1 MKGEVQMSDT
11 IIHRLRSLPSGDRRL
26 VIILAAT
33 ALVALLIGLAGG
45 LLTALV
51 RAGFLPALPE
61 SGYRFLTVHG
71 VSAFFYWLYFAQAAL
86 LLGFAAA
93 ERGNGGDKVG
103 LARRWLSVL
112 GAIAMVL
119 GFVLGL
125 YASVMGSPPLYDG
138 NVELLADEPMTV
150 LVFSLGYAFLGLGL
164 ILVPATAIATLLS
177 SLGRGRRRSLD
188 ALGFALLAWSGFLIV
203 TGFAAIHAFL
213 PALLWALGLGDFPVG
228 QETGWH
234 ILFHNLHYL
243 PLMATVLV
251 WYILMQVLTGA
262 KSVFGARFSK
272 LVFSLYLVF
281 VPPTSLYHMFLDPG
295 LPEYVKV
302 AGSALSLFVS
312 VPTLT
317 AFLVIVASLELHA
330 RASGATGLFGW
341 LRKLPWEHPA
351 TTAAS
356 LAVVNMMFGIA
367 LAFVLIQEKMAPL
380 LSDTFFVPG
389 YFHFFTVGTVSLS
402 LLAGLTVLLPELTG
416 RELRWPGLLRSLPW
430 VASAGLLVFGS
441 AGVAAGYMGVP
452 RRVMDVTYGG
462 EAPAVW
468 STLMAL
474 VGVGGTIMALSL
486 VVYAATVLASLFG
499 RPKAA
504 DVSSFALVQWANL
517 PVGRNAAWT
526 GPLSILVIAVAMYG
540 FTVLGFEL
548 LQAVPVAAAGSMGH

>member
-1 MKGEVQMSDT
+1 MSDT
-11 IIHRLRSLPSGDRRL
+11 IVSRLRSLPRQDRRI
-26 VIILAAT
+26 VIFLAVA
-33 ALVALLIGLAGG
+33 ALVALIIGLAGG

-125 YASVMGSPPLYDG
+125 YASVIGSPPLYDG

-150 LVFSLGYAFLGLGL
+150 LVFSLGYALLGLGL

-317 AFLVIVASLELHA
+317 AFLVIVATLEVHA

-351 TTAAS
+351 TNAAS
-356 LAVVNMMFGIA
+356 MAVVNMIFGIS
-367 LAFVLIQEKMAPL
+367 LAFVLIQEKLAPL

-402 LLAGLTVLLPELTG
+402 LLAGLTALLPELTG
-416 RELRWPGLLRSLPW
+416 RPLRAPGLLRSLPW

-468 STLMAL
+468 STLMGF
-474 VGVGGTIMALSL
+474 VGLGGTVMALSL
-486 VVYAATVLASLFG
+486 LAYAAIALASVFG
-499 RPKAA
+499 RSETAEASYRAP
-504 DVSSFALVQWANL
+504 VQWEAL

-526 GPLSILVIAVAMYG
+526 GPVSILVIAVAMYG
-540 FTVLGFEL
+540 FSTLGFEL
-548 LQAVPVAAAGSMGH
+548 LQAVPLIATGEMGH

>member
-1 MKGEVQMSDT
+1 MSDT
-11 IIHRLRSLPSGDRRL
+11 IVSRLRSLPRQDRRI
-26 VIILAAT
+26 VIFLAVA
-33 ALVALLIGLAGG
+33 ALVALIIGLAGG

-51 RAGFLPALPE
+51 QAGFLPVLPE
-61 SGYRFLTVHG
+61 SGYRFLSVHG
-71 VSAFFYWLYFAQAAL
+71 LSAFFYWLYFAQAAL
-86 LLGFAAA
+86 LLGFSAA
-93 ERGNGGDKVG
+93 ERGNGGGKTG
-103 LARRWLSVL
+103 LVKHPLALS
-112 GAIAMVL
+112 GSIAMVL
-119 GFVLGL
+119 GFGLGL
-125 YASVMGSPPLYDG
+125 LASVMGSPPLYDG
-138 NVELLADEPMTV
+138 KADLLVDEPMTA
-150 LVFSLGYAFLGLGL
+150 LVFSLGYVLLGLGL
-164 ILVPATAIATLLS
+164 ILVPASAIATLLP
-177 SLGRGRRRSLD
+177 SLGRSRRRSLD
-188 ALGFALLAWSGFLIV
+188 ALGFALLAWAGFLIV

-213 PALLWALGLGDFPVG
+213 PALLWAAGLGAFPAS

-243 PLMATVLV
+243 PLMATVVV

-317 AFLVIVASLELHA
+317 AFLVIVATLEVHA

-351 TTAAS
+351 TNAAS
-356 LAVVNMMFGIA
+356 MAVVNMIFGIS
-367 LAFVLIQEKMAPL
+367 LAFVLIQEKLAPL

-402 LLAGLTVLLPELTG
+402 LLAGLTALLPELTG
-416 RELRWPGLLRSLPW
+416 RPLRAPGLLRSLPW

-468 STLMAL
+468 STLMGF
-474 VGVGGTIMALSL
+474 VGLGGTVMALSL
-486 VVYAATVLASLFG
+486 LAYAAIALASVFG
-499 RPKAA
+499 RSETAEASYRAP
-504 DVSSFALVQWANL
+504 VQWEAL

-526 GPLSILVIAVAMYG
+526 GPVSILVIAVAMYG
-540 FTVLGFEL
+540 FSTLGFEL
-548 LQAVPVAAAGSMGH
+548 LQAVPLIATGEMGH

>member
-1 MKGEVQMSDT
+1 M
-11 IIHRLRSLPSGDRRL
+11 
-26 VIILAAT
+26 T
-33 ALVALLIGLAGG
+33 A
-45 LLTALV
+45 
-51 RAGFLPALPE
+51 
-61 SGYRFLTVHG
+61 
-71 VSAFFYWLYFAQAAL
+71 
-86 LLGFAAA
+86 
-93 ERGNGGDKVG
+93 
-103 LARRWLSVL
+103 
-112 GAIAMVL
+112 
-119 GFVLGL
+119 
-125 YASVMGSPPLYDG
+125 
-138 NVELLADEPMTV
+138 
-150 LVFSLGYAFLGLGL
+150 LVFSLGYVLLGLGL
-164 ILVPATAIATLLS
+164 ILVPASAIATLLP
-177 SLGRGRRRSLD
+177 SLGRRRRRSLD
-188 ALGFALLAWSGFLIV
+188 ALGFALLAWAGFLIV

-213 PALLWALGLGDFPVG
+213 PALLWAAGLGAFPAS

-243 PLMATVLV
+243 PLMATVVV

-317 AFLVIVASLELHA
+317 AFLVIVATLEVHA

-351 TTAAS
+351 TNAAS
-356 LAVVNMMFGIA
+356 MAVVNMIFGIS
-367 LAFVLIQEKMAPL
+367 LAFVLIQEKLAPL

-402 LLAGLTVLLPELTG
+402 LLAGLTALLPELTG
-416 RELRWPGLLRSLPW
+416 RPLRAPGLLRSLPW

-468 STLMAL
+468 STLMGF
-474 VGVGGTIMALSL
+474 VGLGGTVMALSL
-486 VVYAATVLASLFG
+486 LAYAAIALASVFG
-499 RPKAA
+499 RSETAEASYRAP
-504 DVSSFALVQWANL
+504 VQWEAL

-526 GPLSILVIAVAMYG
+526 GPVSILVIAVAMYG
-540 FTVLGFEL
+540 FSTLGFEL
-548 LQAVPVAAAGSMGH
+548 LQAVPLIATGEMGH